1 LKIGLTYDLKTAVEV
16 RPGAPEDETEECD
29 PPDTIDALV
38 SEIERLGHTVVRLG
52 GGREFLNS
60 VINEKVDF
68 VFNISEGRGTYRS
81 REAQVPSVL
90 EMLRIPYAGADP
102 LTLALCLDKPLTK
115 TVAESLGIRTPRY
128 AVLSYD
134 QEIDLAEVRHLN
146 FPLVAKPAYEG
157 SSKGIRLTSKVER
170 IEELAQA
177 IVDIHKM
184 YRQPALVEEF
194 IAGKEI
200 TVGIIGNRPPRVV
213 GVMEVVPRNGAGDG
227 FMYTLEVKRDW
238 QRLVLYRC
246 PAHLPPQTFKVI
258 EGMALALHKGLQCR
272 DMARFDFRVDA
283 ENRPY
288 FLEVNPLPGLSP
300 VYSDLP
306 IMAGLMGQSYNQLIG
321 DILEAALERCELVGV
336 K

>member
-29 PPDTIDALV
+29 PPDTSDALA

-52 GGREFLNS
+52 GGTEFLHS
-60 VINEKVDF
+60 VLSEKVDF

-81 REAQVPSVL
+81 REAQVPGVL
-90 EMLRIPYAGADP
+90 EMLKIPYAGADP

-115 TVAESLGIRTPRY
+115 RVAESLGVRTPRY
-128 AVLSYD
+128 VVFNHD
-134 QEIDLAEVRHLN
+134 QDIDLSEARGLSL
-146 FPLVAKPAYEG
+146 PLVVKPAFEG

-170 IEELAQA
+170 LEDLTEA
-177 IVDIHKM
+177 VKDIHRI
-184 YRQPALVEEF
+184 YRQPSLVEEF

-200 TVGIIGNRPPRVV
+200 TVGIVGNRPPKVM
-213 GVMEVVPRNGAGDG
+213 GVMEVVPRNGAGDN

-238 QRLVLYRC
+238 QRLVSYRC
-246 PAHLPPQTFKVI
+246 PAHLPSQTFKEI
-258 EGMALALHKGLQCR
+258 EGMALVLHKGLQCR

-283 ENRPY
+283 KNRPY

-306 IMAGLMGQSYNQLIG
+306 IMAGLMGLSYKQLLSG
-321 DILEAALERCELVGV
+321 ILDAALERCELVGV

>member
-29 PPDTIDALV
+29 PPDTIDALAG
-38 SEIERLGHTVVRLG
+38 EIERLGHKVVRLG
-52 GGREFLNS
+52 GGIEFLQS
-60 VINEKVDF
+60 VLNEKVDF

-81 REAQVPSVL
+81 REAQVPGVL

-115 TVAESLGIRTPRY
+115 RVAESLGVRTPRY
-128 AVLSYD
+128 AVLD
-134 QEIDLAEVRHLN
+134 HTQAVDLALADGLSL
-146 FPLVAKPAYEG
+146 PLVVKPAFEG
-157 SSKGIRLTSKVER
+157 SSKGIRLTSKVGNLED
-170 IEELAQA
+170 LAA
-177 IVDIHKM
+177 SVEAVHRM

-200 TVGIIGNRPPRVV
+200 TVGVTGNRPPQVA
-213 GVMEVVPRNGAGDG
+213 GVMEVVPRNGAGDN

-238 QRLVLYRC
+238 QRLVSYRC
-246 PAHLPPQTFKVI
+246 PAHLPPQTLKEI

-272 DMARFDFRVDA
+272 DMARFDFRVDGK
-283 ENRPY
+283 NRPY

-321 DILEAALERCELVGV
+321 GILEAALERCELVGV

>member
-1 LKIGLTYDLKTAVEV
+1 LKIGLSYDLKTASEV

-29 PPDTIDALV
+29 PPDTIDALAN
-38 SEIERLGHTVVRLG
+38 EIERLGHRVVRLG
-52 GGREFLNS
+52 GGAEFLS
-60 VINEKVDF
+60 SILSEKIDF

-90 EMLRIPYAGADP
+90 EMLRIPYSGADP

-115 TVAESLGIRTPRY
+115 RVAESLGVRTPRY
-128 AVLSYD
+128 VVFSPYEA
-134 QEIDLAEVRHLN
+134 IDLDEVRDLSR
-146 FPLVAKPAYEG
+146 PLVVKPAFEG
-157 SSKGIRLTSKVER
+157 SSKGIRLTSKIDR
-170 IEELAQA
+170 LEELEQA
-177 IVDIHKM
+177 ATDIHKM

-200 TVGIIGNRPPRVV
+200 TVGIMGNHPPQVV
-213 GVMEVVPRNGAGDG
+213 GVMEVVPRNGAGDN

-238 QRLVLYRC
+238 QRLVSYRC
-246 PAHLPPQTFKVI
+246 PANLPPQTFKEI

-272 DMARFDFRVDA
+272 DMARFDFRVDGK
-283 ENRPY
+283 NRPY

-306 IMAGLMGQSYNQLIG
+306 IMAGLMGLSYSQLIG
-321 DILEAALERCELVGV
+321 GILNAALERCELVGV